1 MELHVRCTFQYKILY
16 FKPSIFNLYILLVY
30 ITDYLLLFPR
40 ARRARSSL
48 YAGAMTH
55 RQSYPVRSR
64 SSEEF
69 IAVNS
74 PPLDDRKKSHT
85 STQSTTIDTPPKSP
99 PHYGNTLTVDPPELS
114 EAITGFIDEPEQPS
128 PNCHPIVHRE
138 SEEFEID
145 DIDNV
150 LAAMKQRDKKEH
162 MVNGNARPGSP
173 AGRPNSSGGRPGT
186 PVKRNHAVRFVKPTL
201 TVTLNTDVKGMA
213 NESFEEEAQEDE
225 NENEENKKNVEP
237 MPEVNTKYSRR
248 RAVRS
253 PALSS
258 ITDLQT
264 HRT

>member
-1 MELHVRCTFQYKILY
+1 MAATFLARIARALY
-16 FKPSIFNLYILLVY
+16 FSLVLILRTSFFLV
-30 ITDYLLLFPR
+30 LR

-48 YAGAMTH
+48 YAGGMNH

-114 EAITGFIDEPEQPS
+114 EAITGLIDEPEEPA
-128 PNCHPIVHRE
+128 PKCHPIVHRE

-150 LAAMKQRDKKEH
+150 LAAMKLRDKKEN

-173 AGRPNSSGGRPGT
+173 AGRPGSSGRPGT
-186 PVKRNHAVRFVKPTL
+186 PVKRSHAVRFVKPTL
-201 TVTLNTDVKGMA
+201 TVTLNTDDRGMV

-237 MPEVNTKYSRR
+237 MPEVDSKYSRR

-253 PALSS
+253 PGLSS

>member
-1 MELHVRCTFQYKILY
+1 
-16 FKPSIFNLYILLVY
+16 
-30 ITDYLLLFPR
+30 
-40 ARRARSSL
+40 
-48 YAGAMTH
+48 MTH

-114 EAITGFIDEPEQPS
+114 EAITGFIDEPVEQSS
-128 PNCHPIVHRE
+128 PKWHPIVHRE

-150 LAAMKQRDKKEH
+150 LASLKQKENKER

-173 AGRPNSSGGRPGT
+173 SRPETAGRPGT
-186 PVKRNHAVRFVKPTL
+186 PVKKNHAVRFVKPTL
-201 TVTLNTDVKGMA
+201 TVTLNTDSGGMV
-213 NESFEEEAQEDE
+213 NESFDEEAQEDE
-225 NENEENKKNVEP
+225 NENEEHKKNVET
-237 MPEVNTKYSRR
+237 MPPVETAKYSRR
-248 RAVRS
+248 RAARS
-253 PALSS
+253 AGLSS

>member
-1 MELHVRCTFQYKILY
+1 M
-16 FKPSIFNLYILLVY
+16 
-30 ITDYLLLFPR
+30 
-40 ARRARSSL
+40 A
-48 YAGAMTH
+48 H

-114 EAITGFIDEPEQPS
+114 EAITGLIDEPEKPKG
-128 PNCHPIVHRE
+128 HDAIVHRE

-150 LAAMKQRDKKEH
+150 LAAIRDRGKNEN
-162 MVNGNARPGSP
+162 MINGNIRPGSP
-173 AGRPNSSGGRPGT
+173 AQPGTPGRPGT
-186 PVKRNHAVRFVKPTL
+186 PVKRTNAVRFVKPTL
-201 TVTLNTDVKGMA
+201 TVTLNAEDRSIV
-213 NESFEEEAQEDE
+213 NESFEEDVQEDE
-225 NENEENKKNVEP
+225 NDNEEHEKKVEP
-237 MPEVNTKYSRR
+237 IPQVETKYSRR
-248 RAVRS
+248 RPIRS
-253 PALSS
+253 PGLSS
-258 ITDLQT
+258 ITDLRT

>member
-1 MELHVRCTFQYKILY
+1 MKHSEF
-16 FKPSIFNLYILLVY
+16 YILLVEL
-30 ITDYLLLFPR
+30 TKNLHLFSS

-48 YAGAMTH
+48 YAGGMTH

-114 EAITGFIDEPEQPS
+114 EAITGFIDEPVEQSS
-128 PNCHPIVHRE
+128 PKCPPIVHRE

-150 LAAMKQRDKKEH
+150 LASMKEKNNKEH
-162 MVNGNARPGSP
+162 LVNGNARPASP
-173 AGRPNSSGGRPGT
+173 FRPGTPGRPGT
-186 PVKRNHAVRFVKPTL
+186 PVKKNHAVRFVKPTL
-201 TVTLNTDVKGMA
+201 TVTLNTDGRGLA
-213 NESFEEEAQEDE
+213 NESFNEEAQEDE
-225 NENEENKKNVEP
+225 NENEDPKKKVQSMPPVEP
-237 MPEVNTKYSRR
+237 KYSRR
-248 RAVRS
+248 RTARS
-253 PALSS
+253 PGLSS